1 MTPDYAEILRLHRK
15 YAARPD
21 EPLWVTFVMLGQEM
35 ERVRPERCKACFRTH
50 LEYSRL
56 VDATC
61 SDPFH
66 AAPPPS
72 WSRDRNILGEG
83 MCPTVTSHDRTEP

>member
-1 MTPDYAEILRLHRK
+1 MPEHADYAEILRLYRK

-35 ERVRPERCKACFRTH
+35 ERVKPERCKACFRTH

-61 SDPFH
+61 ADPFH
-66 AAPPPS
+66 ARGAFR
-72 WSRDRNILGEG
+72 RDVAL
-83 MCPTVTSHDRTEP
+83 